1 MMLILEKGTY
11 MPTQRAL
18 SGLVVFPSTLVLLTL
33 EQTDARALEPT
44 VMKIKM
50 LAPSNAS
57 IVATLLTFREMWMN
71 KQDSGELGGSTGHCE
86 YF

>member
-44 VMKIKM
+44 AMKIKM
-50 LAPSNAS
+50 ITPSSAS
-57 IVATLLTFREMWMN
+57 IDKEIHRQKLKFITTRLAL
-71 KQDSGELGGSTGHCE
+71 Q
-86 YF
+86 